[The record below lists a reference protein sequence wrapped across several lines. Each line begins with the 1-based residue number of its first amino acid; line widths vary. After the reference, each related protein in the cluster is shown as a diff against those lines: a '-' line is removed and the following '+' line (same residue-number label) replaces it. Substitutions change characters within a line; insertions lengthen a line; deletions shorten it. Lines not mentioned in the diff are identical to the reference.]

1 MKTTYV
7 KSLGVDSL
15 LTRIQLSLETRR
27 HWAKS
32 MLNYLICTIYTA
44 RKKEIIQ
51 D

>member
-32 MLNYLICTIYTA
+32 MLNVFNLHNLYG
-44 RKKEIIQ
+44 
-51 D
+51 